1 MSTIKRKPLNFGVV
15 IILPITTLNKVE
27 SSLHK
32 HLNEHLN
39 AEIIAGTI
47 SNSEQ
52 ALDWVKSTYLYM
64 RVNKNPSF
72 YQLDDDPSIVNT
84 DDQILKICKSA
95 LSSMHKIG
103 LVLLSKNGSVGG
115 TGIALG
121 FFSGHIEGKL
131 ILWLPLS

>member
-1 MSTIKRKPLNFGVV
+1 M
-15 IILPITTLNKVE
+15 E

-47 SNSEQ
+47 SNLEQ
-52 ALDWVKSTYLYM
+52 AVDWVKSTYLYM

-95 LSSMHKIG
+95 LSSMNKIG
-103 LVLLSKNGSVGG
+103 IVLLYGEKNGSVGG

-121 FFSGHIEGKL
+121 TIFLGHLEGRL
-131 ILWLPLS
+131 ILWLPMSY

>member
-1 MSTIKRKPLNFGVV
+1 M
-15 IILPITTLNKVE
+15 E

-95 LSSMHKIG
+95 LSSMNKIG
-103 LVLLSKNGSVGG
+103 IVLLYGEKNGSVGG

-131 ILWLPLS
+131 SSSLYLSISKSFFISER

>member
-1 MSTIKRKPLNFGVV
+1 M
-15 IILPITTLNKVE
+15 E

-121 FFSGHIEGKL
+121 TIFFGTYCGYPCVNTPPIFVA
-131 ILWLPLS
+131 